1 MGQKVNPVGFRLGI
15 TRTWD
20 SRWFEGRQYRDW
32 LHEDLR
38 MRKLV
43 DGLSRSAAVSKLEIE
58 RRANQVRVVVSTAK
72 PGIIIGKRGAGIE
85 ELKKNLEKVSGR
97 QVNINVVEIKHP
109 ELDAKLV
116 ANNIVDQLEKRIAFR
131 RAMRQAI
138 QRTMKA
144 GAKGIKV
151 QVGGRLGGA
160 EIARVER
167 NFEGKVPLHT
177 LRANIDY
184 AHSEAYTT
192 FGRIGV
198 KVWIYLGEVL
208 PDGKAKADA
217 AQPSRVSRPI
227 TRTRTRKPAEA
238 AAQAPAGPESTAPAE
253 SATPGDATQ
262 AAAQVVQGAQPSAA
276 PSTQTGDELSV
287 PAQTASLA
295 VEEPAA
301 LPAVEAPAGL
311 PVVEEQT
318 NGQQTDADQSST
330 KSESE

>member
-1 MGQKVNPVGFRLGI
+1 VGQKVNPVGFRLGI

-20 SRWFEGRQYRDW
+20 SRWFENRQYRDW

-43 DGLSRSAAVSKLEIE
+43 DGLSRSAAVSKMEIE
-58 RRANQVRVVVSTAK
+58 RRANQIRVVISTAK

-85 ELKKNLEKVSGR
+85 DLKKKLEKVSGK
-97 QVNINVVEIKHP
+97 QVNVNVLEVKHP

-138 QRTMKA
+138 QRTIKA

-198 KVWIYLGEVL
+198 KVWVYLGEVL
-208 PDGKAKADA
+208 PDGKAKLDPTATA
-217 AQPSRVSRPI
+217 RPSRVP
-227 TRTRTRKPAEA
+227 TRTRTPRAAKPADSISPSGAQPEA
-238 AAQAPAGPESTAPAE
+238 GAAPQDVAQSANVPVGEPQGAVTPSAPAE
-253 SATPGDATQ
+253 PPA
-262 AAAQVVQGAQPSAA
+262 VAQPAGA
-276 PSTQTGDELSV
+276 
-287 PAQTASLA
+287 LA
-295 VEEPAA
+295 VEEPAGP
-301 LPAVEAPAGL
+301 LAVEEPAPA
-311 PVVEEQT
+311 
-318 NGQQTDADQSST
+318 QSAQPEPGAEPKPEGSA
-330 KSESE
+330 

>member
-1 MGQKVNPVGFRLGI
+1 VGQKVNPVGFRLGI

-20 SRWFEGRQYRDW
+20 SRWYENKQYRDW

-58 RRANQVRVVVSTAK
+58 RRANQVRIVISTAK

-85 ELKKNLEKVSGR
+85 DLKKRLEKVSGK
-97 QVNINVVEIKHP
+97 QVNVNVVEIKHP

-167 NFEGKVPLHT
+167 NFDGKVPLHT

-198 KVWIYLGEVL
+198 KVWVYLGEIL
-208 PDGKAKADA
+208 PDGKVKADA
-217 AQPSRVSRPI
+217 AQAARPARPI
-227 TRTRTRKPAEA
+227 LRRTPRVARPDGEA
-238 AAQAPAGPESTAPAE
+238 AAVTGEPVTPAAADATAPAPAQ
-253 SATPGDATQ
+253 AT
-262 AAAQVVQGAQPSAA
+262 AA
-276 PSTQTGDELSV
+276 PLVVEE
-287 PAQTASLA
+287 PAGALA
-295 VEEPAA
+295 VEEPAGQ
-301 LPAVEAPAGL
+301 L
-311 PVVEEQT
+311 VVEEPAT
-318 NGQQTDADQSST
+318 GEAAST
-330 KSESE
+330 GDVAPSETPAEGTT

>member
-1 MGQKVNPVGFRLGI
+1 VGQKVHPVGLRLGI

-20 SRWFEGRQYRDW
+20 SRWFENRQYREW

-43 DGLSRSAAVSKLEIE
+43 DGLSRSAGVSKLEIE
-58 RRANQVRVVVSTAK
+58 RRANQVRVVISTAK
-72 PGIIIGKRGAGIE
+72 PGIIIGKRGAGIDD
-85 ELKKNLEKVSGR
+85 LKKRLEKVSGK
-97 QVNINVVEIKHP
+97 QINVNVVEIKHP

-151 QVGGRLGGA
+151 QCGGRLGGA

-167 NFEGKVPLHT
+167 NFDGKVPLHT

-208 PDGKAKADA
+208 PDGRAKADA
-217 AQPSRVSRPI
+217 QAGRPARSALPKRAPRARGAGEQKPAVAASTPEVAATETATAPEGSATSETAAASAAQPLAPEAQP
-227 TRTRTRKPAEA
+227 PAAEPELALPATPQESALPSAPQESALPA
-238 AAQAPAGPESTAPAE
+238 AAPE
-253 SATPGDATQ
+253 
-262 AAAQVVQGAQPSAA
+262 
-276 PSTQTGDELSV
+276 
-287 PAQTASLA
+287 
-295 VEEPAA
+295 AA
-301 LPAVEAPAGL
+301 LPPPEEA
-311 PVVEEQT
+311 
-318 NGQQTDADQSST
+318 
-330 KSESE
+330 K

>member
-1 MGQKVNPVGFRLGI
+1 MGQKVNPVGLRLGI

-20 SRWFEGRQYRDW
+20 SRWFENRQYRDW

-43 DGLSRSAAVSKLEIE
+43 DSLSRSAAVSKMEIE
-58 RRANQVRVVVSTAK
+58 RRANQVRVVISTAK

-85 ELKKNLEKVSGR
+85 DLKKKLEKVSGK
-97 QVNINVVEIKHP
+97 QVNVNVLEIKHP

-198 KVWIYLGEVL
+198 KVWVYLGEVL
-208 PDGKAKADA
+208 PDGKAKLDA
-217 AQPSRVSRPI
+217 AQAGRPSRVA
-227 TRTRTRKPAEA
+227 TRTRTPRAAKAAEA
-238 AAQAPAGPESTAPAE
+238 VPAG
-253 SATPGDATQ
+253 
-262 AAAQVVQGAQPSAA
+262 GAQPGGSAA
-276 PSTQTGDELSV
+276 TAQDASQAEHL
-287 PAQTASLA
+287 PAVQPEAPLASPEPAGTLTAAEPAGAIA
-295 VEEPAA
+295 VEEPAGQ
-301 LPAVEAPAGL
+301 L
-311 PVVEEQT
+311 VVEET
-318 NGQQTDADQSST
+318 APVEGAQSEPSAQPKT
-330 KSESE
+330 EGSK

>member
-20 SRWFEGRQYRDW
+20 SRWFENRQYRDW

-43 DGLSRSAAVSKLEIE
+43 DGLSRSAAVSKMEIE
-58 RRANQVRVVVSTAK
+58 RRANQIRVVISTAK

-85 ELKKNLEKVSGR
+85 DLKKKLEKVSGK
-97 QVNINVVEIKHP
+97 QVNVNVLEVKHP

-138 QRTMKA
+138 QRTIKA

-198 KVWIYLGEVL
+198 KVWVYLGEVL
-208 PDGKAKADA
+208 PDGKPKVDA
-217 AQPSRVSRPI
+217 TATARPSRVP
-227 TRTRTRKPAEA
+227 TRTRTPRAVKA
-238 AAQAPAGPESTAPAE
+238 A
-253 SATPGDATQ
+253 DA
-262 AAAQVVQGAQPSAA
+262 ASPSAA
-276 PSTQTGDELSV
+276 QPEPSAAVQDASQAANV
-287 PAQTASLA
+287 PAVEPEGAIASPAQSPAVVEPAGSLA
-295 VEEPAA
+295 VEEPAGP
-301 LPAVEAPAGL
+301 LAVEEAAP
-311 PVVEEQT
+311 VEGAQPEPSAQPKT
-318 NGQQTDADQSST
+318 EGSA
-330 KSESE
+330 

>member
-20 SRWFEGRQYRDW
+20 SRWYENRQYRDW

-43 DGLSRSAAVSKLEIE
+43 DGLSRSAAVSKMEIE
-58 RRANQVRVVVSTAK
+58 RRANQIRVVISTAK

-85 ELKKNLEKVSGR
+85 DLKKKLEKVSGK
-97 QVNINVVEIKHP
+97 QVNVNVLEIKHP

-138 QRTMKA
+138 QRTIKS

-198 KVWIYLGEVL
+198 KVWVYLGEVL
-208 PDGKAKADA
+208 PDGKPKVDA
-217 AQPSRVSRPI
+217 AATARPTRLP
-227 TRTRTRKPAEA
+227 TRTRTPRAAKPGEA
-238 AAQAPAGPESTAPAE
+238 APSSAAQPADAAAATIPDASQAANVPVVEGQAPLATPEAAQTPAVAESTGSIALEEPAGPRAVEEKAPAE
-253 SATPGDATQ
+253 
-262 AAAQVVQGAQPSAA
+262 GAQP
-276 PSTQTGDELSV
+276 
-287 PAQTASLA
+287 
-295 VEEPAA
+295 
-301 LPAVEAPAGL
+301 
-311 PVVEEQT
+311 
-318 NGQQTDADQSST
+318 
-330 KSESE
+330 ESETPPKTEGSK